1 MSLARPFLARVSRCF
16 AAVAMLGAM
25 SYGLSAQ
32 ADEAGKVVLVVGDVR
47 MAGETVRVGD
57 DVRLGAPLATGGD
70 GYLYIKTVDNGFL
83 ILRPNSAATVVA
95 YRVDSAKPA
104 ESRFKIELHQ
114 GVVRNI
120 SGEAVKSARQNFR
133 FNTPVAAIGVRGTD
147 FTAYADAQVTRVA
160 VLSGGVVVSGFGDGC
175 NRAGS
180 GPCEGAQTREL
191 FAGQPGMVL
200 QVGKGQGVPQL
211 IKGNGLS
218 PDVSTPPR
226 PDEPAGGSAAVR
238 NGAATAD
245 ANLDPLKSDRIALA
259 GEAPKPA
266 PEAVRPAI
274 EWGRWQALA
283 DEKANIDLAG
293 LMKTHNLD
301 AFNAY
306 FAMLRPKDAV
316 WENPTAGSV
325 DFRLQAA
332 QALIQPDVGGTYA
345 AAVENGRLHVNFA
358 QSSFTTGFDL
368 VANGQRIARQAE
380 GRVFAD
386 GSFQN
391 VSQYMPGNNMQVQG
405 VLGRDTTLRA
415 GYLFQSRLD
424 DGRVAYGATM
434 WAK

>member
-1 MSLARPFLARVSRCF
+1 MSFARPFLARVSRCF
-16 AAVAMLGAM
+16 ATVAMLGAM
-25 SYGLSAQ
+25 SCSLSAQ

-47 MAGETVRVGD
+47 MAGEMLRVGD
-57 DVRLGAPLATGGD
+57 EVRVGAPLATGGD

-83 ILRPNSAATVVA
+83 ILRPNSAATVAA
-95 YRVDSAKPA
+95 YKVDAARPS

-114 GVVRNI
+114 GVARNI

-147 FTAYADAQVTRVA
+147 FTAYADAQTTRVA
-160 VLSGGVVVSGFGDGC
+160 VLSGGVVVSGFEGGC
-175 NRAGS
+175 SHAGS

-191 FAGQPGMVL
+191 FAGQSGMVL

-218 PDVSTPPR
+218 PDAAMPPR
-226 PDEPAGGSAAVR
+226 SDEPAAGSAAVR
-238 NGAATAD
+238 NGAVAAD
-245 ANLDPLKSDRIALA
+245 VNLDPLKSDRIALA
-259 GEAPKPA
+259 GEALK

-274 EWGRWQALA
+274 EWGRWQAFA
-283 DEKANIDLAG
+283 DEKANLDLAG

-316 WENPTAGSV
+316 WENPTSGSV

-332 QALIQPDVGGTYA
+332 QALIQPDTGGAYA
-345 AAVENGRLHVNFA
+345 AAIENGRLHVNFA
-358 QSSFTTGFDL
+358 QSSFMTGFDL
-368 VANGQRIARQAE
+368 VTNGQRIARQAE

-391 VSQYMPGNNMQVQG
+391 VSQYMPGNSMQVQG
-405 VLGRDTTLRA
+405 VLGRDTSLRA

>member
-25 SYGLSAQ
+25 ACSLSAQ

-57 DVRLGAPLATGGD
+57 DVRVGAPLATGGD

-95 YRVDSAKPA
+95 YHVDGAKPA

-147 FTAYADAQVTRVA
+147 FTAYADALVTRVA

-218 PDVSTPPR
+218 PDISTPPR
-226 PDEPAGGSAAVR
+226 ADEPAGGSAAVR

-259 GEAPKPA
+259 GEAPKP
-266 PEAVRPAI
+266 EAVRPAI
-274 EWGRWQALA
+274 EWGRWQVLA
-283 DEKANIDLAG
+283 DSKGKIDLAE
-293 LMKTHNLD
+293 MAKTHNLD
-301 AFNAY
+301 AFNLY
-306 FAMLRPKDAV
+306 FVMFRPKDTA
-316 WENPTAGSV
+316 WENPTSGRV
-325 DFRLQAA
+325 DFQLQAA
-332 QALIQPDVGGTYA
+332 QAVIQPDAGAAYA
-345 AAVENGRLHVNFA
+345 AAVENGRLHINFG
-358 QSSFTTGFDL
+358 QSAFTTGFDL

-380 GRVFAD
+380 GRVFA
-386 GSFQN
+386 GGIFENS
-391 VSQYMPGNNMQVQG
+391 SQFVPESNMLVKG
-405 VLGRDTTLRA
+405 VLGRDTALRA

>member
-1 MSLARPFLARVSRCF
+1 MSFARPFIVRVSRCF
-16 AAVAMLGAM
+16 ASVAMLGAM
-25 SYGLSAQ
+25 SCSLSAQ

-47 MAGETVRVGD
+47 MAGEVLRVGD
-57 DVRLGAPLATGGD
+57 EVRVGAPLATGGD

-83 ILRPNSAATVVA
+83 ILRPNSAATVAA
-95 YRVDSAKPA
+95 YKVDAARPS

-114 GVVRNI
+114 GVARNI

-147 FTAYADAQVTRVA
+147 FTAYADAQTTRVA
-160 VLSGGVVVSGFGDGC
+160 VLSGGVVVSGFEGGC
-175 NRAGS
+175 SRAGS

-191 FAGQPGMVL
+191 FAGQQGMVL
-200 QVGKGQGVPQL
+200 QIGKGQGVPQL

-218 PDVSTPPR
+218 PDAAMPPR
-226 PDEPAGGSAAVR
+226 SDEPAAGSAAVR
-238 NGAATAD
+238 NGAVAAD
-245 ANLDPLKSDRIALA
+245 VNLDPLKSDRIALA
-259 GEAPKPA
+259 GEAPRQK

-283 DEKANIDLAG
+283 DSKGKLELAE
-293 LMKTHNLD
+293 LTKTHNLD
-301 AFNAY
+301 AFNLY

-316 WENPTAGSV
+316 WESPASGRV
-325 DFRLQAA
+325 DFQLQAA
-332 QALIQPDVGGTYA
+332 QAVIQPDAGGAYA
-345 AAVENGRLHVNFA
+345 AAVENGRLQVNFTH
-358 QSSFTTGFDL
+358 STFTTGFDL
-368 VANGQRIARQAE
+368 VANGQRIARQAD

-391 VSQYMPGNNMQVQG
+391 VGQFFPGNNMQVQG
-405 VLGRDTTLRA
+405 VLGRDSALRA

-424 DGRVAYGATM
+424 DGRVAYGATV